1 MNGNHPPALPRP
13 LTSEQYA
20 KVNFRKRMAAL
31 PFEEKVRCVVEMQ
44 KRLVPIMAA
53 RGRIIVP
60 WTL

>member
-1 MNGNHPPALPRP
+1 MNIESKALPRP
-13 LTSEQYA
+13 LSQEQYA
-20 KVNFRKRMAAL
+20 KVKFRKRMTEL

-53 RGRIIVP
+53 RGRTIVP